1 MADSK
6 QKLSGITV
14 TLHWTVAITVI
25 CLLAVG
31 IYMEENEV
39 YSLYPIH
46 KSVGAIIFLVILAR
60 VGWRISQG
68 WPTPVSQ
75 FAKAELILTRVTHY
89 VLLIATVLM
98 PLSGMTMSIAGGH
111 GLDVFSL
118 EIVAANPDP
127 ANPDKMLPLNK
138 SLAKLAHGAHGL
150 IANILIAA
158 ILLHIA
164 GALKHHVIDKD
175 GTLRRML
182 GKKVSVD

>member
-1 MADSK
+1 MPDSK
-6 QKLSGITV
+6 AKLSGVTV
-14 TLHWTVAITVI
+14 TLHWLVAITVI

-31 IYMEENEV
+31 IYMEENEA

-60 VGWRISQG
+60 VGWRVSQG

-75 FAKAELILTRVTHY
+75 YAKAEQILSKVTHY

-98 PLSGMTMSIAGGH
+98 PLTGITMSVAGGH
-111 GLDVFSL
+111 GLHVFGL

-127 ANPDKMLPLNK
+127 ANPDKMLPLNQ
-138 SLAKLAHGAHGL
+138 SAAKLAHTMHGL
-150 IANILIAA
+150 VANVLIAA

-182 GKKVSVD
+182 GKTV